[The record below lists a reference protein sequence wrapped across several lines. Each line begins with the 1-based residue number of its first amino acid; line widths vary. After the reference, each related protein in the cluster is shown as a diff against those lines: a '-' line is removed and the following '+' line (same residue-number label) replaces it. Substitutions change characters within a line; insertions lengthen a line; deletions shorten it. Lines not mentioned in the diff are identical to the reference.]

1 MTTVPRP
8 GTRALRW
15 ALAATLALSACGND
29 TTKTEN
35 AHVAGGV
42 VRDIA
47 ALVRPNKAPAK
58 DAAPAQ
64 DDEALAQAAL
74 RSLKTP
80 SLIATI
86 ESTRSRSVLGM
97 IGENGTM
104 RTYATPTQQSM
115 IFRQGILVGTRGLGH
130 DMMSAE
136 IDALA
141 PLIHGR
147 RAGTVPVTL
156 RYLDGLGLE
165 RPLPVT
171 CTVSTGADQAFDFAG
186 SHWQGQQVVQTC
198 TDNGANFTNNF
209 VVSASG
215 DILLSRQWIG
225 PALGYVT
232 LRVVRP

>member
-1 MTTVPRP
+1 MTHPRP

-15 ALAATLALSACGND
+15 ALAATLVLSACGND
-29 TTKTEN
+29 TNKTEN
-35 AHVAGGV
+35 AQVAGGV
-42 VRDIA
+42 IRDVV
-47 ALVRPNKAPAK
+47 ALVTPKKAPDETKAV
-58 DAAPAQ
+58 AG

-80 SLIATI
+80 AMIATI
-86 ESTRSRSVLGM
+86 ESTGSRSVLGM

-104 RTYATPTQQSM
+104 RTYATPTQQAM

-136 IDALA
+136 VDAVA
-141 PLIHGR
+141 QLIRER

-171 CTVSTGADQAFDFAG
+171 CTVSTGAEQAFDFAG
-186 SHWQGQQVVQTC
+186 SHWQGQQVIQTC
-198 TDNGANFTNNF
+198 TDNGANFTNNY

-225 PALGYVT
+225 PNLGYVT
-232 LRVVRP
+232 LRVVRL